1 MQARPSSRDP
11 IGGVLFSRLHLK
23 AGLEVVIEFS
33 LIVGFCLPGGRKLM
47 LGCCCTEHCTSESQ
61 ALLP

>member
-33 LIVGFCLPGGRKLM
+33 LIVGFCLPHSLQEADVG
-47 LGCCCTEHCTSESQ
+47 
-61 ALLP
+61 LLLYRTL